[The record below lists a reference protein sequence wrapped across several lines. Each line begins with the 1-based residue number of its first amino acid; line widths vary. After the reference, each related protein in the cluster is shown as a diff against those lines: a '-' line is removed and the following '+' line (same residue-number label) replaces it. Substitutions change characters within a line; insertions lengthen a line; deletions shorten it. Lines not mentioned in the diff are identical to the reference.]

1 MNKRNSMVWENDKP
15 WKVGNGCGGDENI
28 HTINVGVKGYLL
40 LNLENEG
47 QMSRP

>member
-1 MNKRNSMVWENDKP
+1 MNKRNLVWENDKP
-15 WKVGNGCGGDENI
+15 WKVSNGCGVDENI

-47 QMSRP
+47 QMS